1 MTAINRCSDIGED
14 QFSKKFVAIAAYK
27 MYEKSQNNQKMNE
40 AMMFFPT
47 TDEIKNSGYSKSKS
61 VDLNVCWVNEEIT
74 LLSKSD

>member
-1 MTAINRCSDIGED
+1 
-14 QFSKKFVAIAAYK
+14 
-27 MYEKSQNNQKMNE
+27 MNE